1 MAVASSGAI
10 SLNDFHVEAGGS
22 SGSNCSINDSDIRG
36 LISKSAGASMS
47 FNEWYGASGTLD
59 NQTVTMGTQAAV
71 GYPIFFGSLHG
82 FSSDSQGGWGSIS
95 DGTCN
100 FKSGADY
107 EDLWWGADTYG
118 NGNEPAGLVQLVLDG
133 THANSG
139 WSTMKIASTTFNRTD
154 AAFTQQGGETIWK
167 WSNITSNPFGTTS
180 NGATVAVE
188 FA

>member
-59 NQTVTMGTQAAV
+59 NQTVTMGTQAAT
-71 GYPIFFGSLHG
+71 GYPIFFPSSHG
-82 FSSDSQGGWGSIS
+82 FISGSIGSIS

-100 FKSGADY
+100 FKSGASY
-107 EDLWWGADTYG
+107 NALFWSPDTYN
-118 NGNEPAGLVQLVLDG
+118 NGNATANQVWLGIAGSLS
-133 THANSG
+133 NSG
-139 WSTMKIASTTFNRTD
+139 FSTMKIASTTFNRTD
-154 AAFTQQGGETIWK
+154 ASFTQSSGISYWT

>member
-59 NQTVTMGTQAAV
+59 TQTVTMGAQAAF
-71 GYPIFFGSLHG
+71 GYPVFIGSLHG
-82 FSSDSQGGWGSIS
+82 FNSGVFGSMS

-100 FKSGADY
+100 FKSGAAY
-107 EDLWWGADTYG
+107 KALFWGAPTYNTNSPANELFFSITG
-118 NGNEPAGLVQLVLDG
+118 NVG
-133 THANSG
+133 NSG
-139 WSTMKIASTTFNRTD
+139 WSTIKIASTTLNRTD
-154 AAFTQQGGETIWK
+154 ATYSISGGSSLWT
-167 WSNITSNPFGTTS
+167 WSGVTSNPFGTTS